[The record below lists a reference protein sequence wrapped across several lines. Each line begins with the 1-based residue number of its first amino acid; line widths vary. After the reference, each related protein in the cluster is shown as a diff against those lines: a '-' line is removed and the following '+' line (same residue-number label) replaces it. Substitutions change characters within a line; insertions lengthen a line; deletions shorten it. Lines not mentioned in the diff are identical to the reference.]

1 MAARATKTARARWEQ
16 AHHQY
21 IELNVRLQ
29 ATEDFDE
36 VEGLGRALA
45 KQADQLMSMR
55 APHLPG
61 ILQKLYVLWGDTD
74 LHGLDS
80 DSEEKR
86 LILEDLETLIDQAA
100 ELLIMNP
107 DQQPVRTLGLWPS
120 VPAVQ
125 GEQQA

>member
-1 MAARATKTARARWEQ
+1 MAARATKTDRARWEQ
-16 AHHQY
+16 AHNEY

-29 ATEDFDE
+29 ATEDFDA
-36 VEGLGRALA
+36 VEALGRALA

-55 APHLPG
+55 APHLPA
-61 ILQKLYVLWGDTD
+61 ILQKLYVLWGEAD

-86 LILEDLETLIDQAA
+86 LILEDLETLIGQAA
-100 ELLIMNP
+100 ELVVMSP

-120 VPAVQ
+120 PPPTA
-125 GEQQA
+125 G